1 MSKPTTSEE
10 LISVYPGTFDP
21 LTYGHLDVIER
32 AAKLFSTVIIAAAES
47 TSKNTVLDINERISV
62 IEGSVKHIPNCRVE
76 KFSGLLV
83 DFAKQKNASVLI
95 RGLRA
100 VSDFEYEFQ
109 MALTNRIIS
118 PETETVF
125 LMPSEKY
132 SYISSTLVREIARFG
147 GDITDFVP
155 APALKMMQSK
165 FKK

>member
-1 MSKPTTSEE
+1 MSKPNTSEG

-62 IEGSVKHIPNCRVE
+62 IEGSVKHITNCRVE

-109 MALTNRIIS
+109 MALTNRKIS

-165 FKK
+165 LKK

>member
-1 MSKPTTSEE
+1 MSKPNTSEG

-62 IEGSVKHIPNCRVE
+62 IEGSVKHITNCRVE

-109 MALTNRIIS
+109 LALMNRKLAEDIS
-118 PETETVF
+118 TVF
-125 LMPSEKY
+125 LMPHEKY
-132 SYISSTLVREIARFG
+132 TYVNSSLIRNLAMLGQDVS
-147 GDITDFVP
+147 DFVP
-155 APALKMMQSK
+155 SPVQDALRQKFSK
-165 FKK
+165 